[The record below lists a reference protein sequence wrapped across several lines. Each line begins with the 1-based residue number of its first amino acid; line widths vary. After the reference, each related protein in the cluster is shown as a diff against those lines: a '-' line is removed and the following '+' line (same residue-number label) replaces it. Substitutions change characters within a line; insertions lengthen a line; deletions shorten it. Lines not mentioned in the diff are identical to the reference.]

1 MRVNTAYDDLVGR
14 AGVGGMGQSRKRVG
28 RNGDVRYTAY
38 YEDARGHRRSA
49 GTFTSLKA
57 ANKAWQQAEAKVAE
71 GRGGQSH
78 RGRQLFERYVEDV
91 WFPNHV
97 MELTTRQNYTYSL
110 NRHILPTFAE
120 FRMVDILPADV
131 REWVAKLQV
140 GGVNPPTIR
149 YAMTVLSA
157 IFTTALNDQIT
168 FLHPC
173 MGVKTP
179 TVATKRRRIITP
191 DQFGALYDAIPTREL
206 QLLVETDVET
216 GLRWGEL
223 IELRKKDIDLDTG
236 VITVSRVAG
245 ELAAKFN
252 PDGQRFFVKQ
262 YPKDTEWRAVTLS
275 EHMFDQLDEYAR
287 GLKPDDLLFKAPD
300 QSEPRRWHRPAS
312 LPDPDTLGLTDPND
326 KGRQYRHGTTSG
338 YGAGGCRCQHCK
350 DACAAYRAD
359 RRAAGR
365 DSPRQPRRLD
375 TDGHIPRA
383 WFRRMIWNP
392 ALAAAGLTFQVRFHD
407 LRHAHA
413 SWLLAGG
420 ADIQVVKERM
430 GHPSITTTQ
439 KYLHTLPNADHAAVA
454 ALNSIRKRTL

>member
-1 MRVNTAYDDLVGR
+1 
-14 AGVGGMGQSRKRVG
+14 MGQSRKRVG
-28 RNGDVRYTAY
+28 RDGQLHYTAY

-49 GTFTSLKA
+49 GTFTSLKL
-57 ANKAWQQAEAKVAE
+57 ANKAWQQAESKVAE
-71 GRGGQSH
+71 GRGGNSH
-78 RGRQLFERYVEDV
+78 RGRQLFERYVEDT

-110 NRHILPTFAE
+110 NRHIMPTFAE
-120 FRMVDILPADV
+120 FRMVDVLPADV

-140 GGVNPPTIR
+140 DGVNPPTIR
-149 YAMTVLSA
+149 YAMTVLSS

-206 QLLVETDVET
+206 RLLVETDTET

-223 IELRKKDIDLDTG
+223 IELRKKDIDFDTG

-287 GLKPDDLLFKAPD
+287 GLKPNDLLFTAP
-300 QSEPRRWHRPAS
+300 QPTEPRRSRPET
-312 LPDPDTLGLTDPND
+312 LPDPDTLGLTDPNEN
-326 KGRQYRHGTTSG
+326 GRQYWHGTTSA
-338 YGAGGCRCQHCK
+338 YGPGRCRCQHCK
-350 DACAAYRAD
+350 DACAAYRAE
-359 RRAAGR
+359 RRAAGK

-383 WFRRMIWNP
+383 WFRRQIWNP
-392 ALAAAGLTFQVRFHD
+392 ALEAAGLTFQVRFHD

-430 GHPSITTTQ
+430 GHSSITTTQ
-439 KYLHTLPNADHAAVA
+439 KYLHTLPNADHAAVT
-454 ALNSIRKRTL
+454 ALNTIRNRTKA

>member
-1 MRVNTAYDDLVGR
+1 
-14 AGVGGMGQSRKRVG
+14 MGQSRKRVG
-28 RNGDVRYTAY
+28 RDGQLHYTAY

-49 GTFTSLKA
+49 GTFTSLKL

-78 RGRQLFERYVEDV
+78 RGRLLFERYVEDV

-110 NRHILPTFAE
+110 NRHIMPTFAE

-140 GGVNPPTIR
+140 DGVNPPTIR

-191 DQFGALYDAIPTREL
+191 DQFGALYDAIPTPEL
-206 QLLVETDVET
+206 QLLIETDVET

-223 IELRKKDIDLDTG
+223 IELRKKDIDFDTG
-236 VITVSRVAG
+236 LITVSRVAG

-275 EHMFDQLDEYAR
+275 EHMFDQLNEHAQ
-287 GLKPDDLLFKAPD
+287 GLKPNDLLFTAP
-300 QSEPRRWHRPAS
+300 QPTEPRRRRPAS
-312 LPDPDTLGLTDPND
+312 LPDPETLGLTAPNQ

-338 YGAGGCRCQHCK
+338 YGPGRCRCQHCK
-350 DACAAYRAD
+350 DACAAYRAQ
-359 RRAAGR
+359 RRAAGK

-383 WFRRMIWNP
+383 WFRQMIWNP
-392 ALAAAGLTFQVRFHD
+392 ALEAAGLRFQVRFHD

-430 GHPSITTTQ
+430 GHSSITTTQ
-439 KYLHTLPNADHAAVA
+439 KYLHTLPNADQAAVI
-454 ALNSIRKRTL
+454 ALNTIRKRHTI

>member
-1 MRVNTAYDDLVGR
+1 
-14 AGVGGMGQSRKRVG
+14 
-28 RNGDVRYTAY
+28 
-38 YEDARGHRRSA
+38 
-49 GTFTSLKA
+49 
-57 ANKAWQQAEAKVAE
+57 
-71 GRGGQSH
+71 
-78 RGRQLFERYVEDV
+78 
-91 WFPNHV
+91 
-97 MELTTRQNYTYSL
+97 
-110 NRHILPTFAE
+110 
-120 FRMVDILPADV
+120 
-131 REWVAKLQV
+131 
-140 GGVNPPTIR
+140 
-149 YAMTVLSA
+149 
-157 IFTTALNDQIT
+157 
-168 FLHPC
+168 
-173 MGVKTP
+173 VKTP

-275 EHMFDQLDEYAR
+275 EHMFDQLKQHADDM
-287 GLKPDDLLFKAPD
+287 KPGDLLFRAPD
-300 QSEPRRWHRPAS
+300 QSEPRRIHRPES
-312 LPDPDTLGLTDPND
+312 LPDPDTLSLTEPND

-350 DACAAYRAD
+350 DACAAHRAD
-359 RRAAGR
+359 RRALGK

-392 ALAAAGLTFQVRFHD
+392 ALEAAGLTFQVRFHD

-430 GHPSITTTQ
+430 GHSSITTTQ
-439 KYLHTLPNADHAAVA
+439 KYLHTLPNADHAAVT
-454 ALNSIRKRTL
+454 ALNTIRKSTEE

>member
-1 MRVNTAYDDLVGR
+1 
-14 AGVGGMGQSRKRVG
+14 MGQSRKRIG

-38 YEDARGHRRSA
+38 YDDARGHRRSA

-78 RGRQLFERYVEDV
+78 RGRQLFERYVEDT
-91 WFPNHV
+91 WLPNHV

-110 NRHILPTFAE
+110 NRHIMPTFGSH
-120 FRMVDILPADV
+120 RMVDILPADV
-131 REWVAKLQV
+131 RSWVAKLQV
-140 GGVNPPTIR
+140 DGVRPPTIR

-168 FLHPC
+168 LLHPC

-191 DQFGALYDAIPTREL
+191 DQFATIYDAIPTRKL

-223 IELRKKDIDLDTG
+223 IELRAKDLDLDTG
-236 VITVSRVAG
+236 VVTVSRVAG
-245 ELAAKFN
+245 ELAARFN

-275 EHMFDQLDEYAR
+275 SHMFGQLADHAR
-287 GLKPDDLLFKAPD
+287 GLTSDNDLLFTAPQPD
-300 QSEPRRWHRPAS
+300 RPARYRRPES
-312 LPDPDTLGLTDPND
+312 LPDPATLGLTEPND
-326 KGRQYRHGTTSG
+326 RGRQYQHGTQSA
-338 YGAGGCRCQHCK
+338 YGAGRCRCRHCK
-350 DACAAYRAD
+350 DACAAYRAA
-359 RRAAGR
+359 RRAAGK
-365 DSPRQPRRLD
+365 DHPRQPRALD
-375 TDGHIPRA
+375 TDGHLPRA
-383 WFRRMIWNP
+383 WFRRTIWNP
-392 ALAAAGLTFQVRFHD
+392 ALQAAGITFPVRFHD

-420 ADIQVVKERM
+420 ADIQTVKERM
-430 GHPSITTTQ
+430 GHSSITTTQ
-439 KYLHTLPNADHAAVA
+439 KYLHTLPNADHAAIT
-454 ALNSIRKRTL
+454 ALDAIRRRRTN

>member
-1 MRVNTAYDDLVGR
+1 
-14 AGVGGMGQSRKRVG
+14 MGQSRKRVG

-38 YEDARGHRRSA
+38 YDDLGGHRRSA
-49 GTFTSLKA
+49 GTYPSLKL
-57 ANKAWQQAEAKVAE
+57 ANKAWQQAEARVAE
-71 GRGGQSH
+71 GRGSNPH

-97 MELTTRQNYTYSL
+97 VELTTKQNYTYSL
-110 NRHILPTFAE
+110 NRHILPTFAGY
-120 FRMVDILPADV
+120 RMIDILPADV
-131 REWVAKLQV
+131 REWVAKLQAA
-140 GGVNPPTIR
+140 GVKPPTIR

-157 IFTTALNDQIT
+157 IFTTAFNDQIT

-179 TVATKRRRIITP
+179 AVATKRRRIITP
-191 DQFGALYDAIPTREL
+191 DQFGTLHNALPTREL

-223 IELRKKDIDLDTG
+223 IELRKRDVDWDTG

-275 EHMFDQLDEYAR
+275 QHMFDQLTDHATGMDR
-287 GLKPDDLLFKAPD
+287 DALLFTAPQPD
-300 QSEPRRWHRPAS
+300 QPRRRRPDT
-312 LPDPDTLGLTDPND
+312 LPDPDTLGLTEPNEHA
-326 KGRQYRHGTTSG
+326 RQYRHGTTSG
-338 YGAGGCRCQHCK
+338 YGAGRCRCQHCK
-350 DACAAYRAD
+350 DACATYRAN
-359 RRAAGR
+359 RRAAGK
-365 DSPRQPRRLD
+365 DHPRQPRRLN

-383 WFRRMIWNP
+383 WFRRQIWNP
-392 ALAAAGLTFQVRFHD
+392 ALQAAGLTFQVRFHD

-420 ADIQVVKERM
+420 ADIQTVKERM
-430 GHPSITTTQ
+430 GHANITTTQ
-439 KYLHTLPNADHAAVA
+439 KYLHTLPNADHAAVT
-454 ALNSIRKRTL
+454 ALNNIRRRKTD

>member
-1 MRVNTAYDDLVGR
+1 
-14 AGVGGMGQSRKRVG
+14 MGQSRKRVG
-28 RNGDVRYTAY
+28 RDGQVHYTAY

-49 GTFTSLKA
+49 GTFTSLKV

-78 RGRQLFERYVEDV
+78 RGRLLFERYVEDV

-110 NRHILPTFAE
+110 NRHIMPTFAE

-140 GGVNPPTIR
+140 DGVNPPTIR

-206 QLLVETDVET
+206 QLLIETDVET

-223 IELRKKDIDLDTG
+223 IELRKKDIDFDTG
-236 VITVSRVAG
+236 LITVSRVAG

-262 YPKDTEWRAVTLS
+262 YPKDTEWRAVMLS
-275 EHMFDQLDEYAR
+275 EHMFDQLNEHAQ
-287 GLKPDDLLFKAPD
+287 GLKPNDLLFTAP
-300 QSEPRRWHRPAS
+300 QPTEPRRRRPAS
-312 LPDPDTLGLTDPND
+312 LPDPETLGLTAPNQ

-338 YGAGGCRCQHCK
+338 YGPGRCRCQHCK
-350 DACAAYRAD
+350 DACAVYRAQ
-359 RRAAGR
+359 RRAAGK

-392 ALAAAGLTFQVRFHD
+392 ALEAAGLRFQVRFHD

-430 GHPSITTTQ
+430 GHSSITTTQ
-439 KYLHTLPNADHAAVA
+439 KYLHTLPNADQAAVI
-454 ALNSIRKRTL
+454 ALNTIRKRHTI

>member
-1 MRVNTAYDDLVGR
+1 
-14 AGVGGMGQSRKRVG
+14 MGQARKRIG
-28 RNGDVRYTAY
+28 RDGQPHYTAY
-38 YEDARGHRRSA
+38 YDDARGHRRSA

-71 GRGGQSH
+71 GRGGNSH
-78 RGRQLFERYVEDV
+78 RGRLLFERYVEDM

-110 NRHILPTFAE
+110 NRHILPTFAGY
-120 FRMVDILPADV
+120 RMVDIVPGDV
-131 REWVAKLQV
+131 REWVAKLQTD
-140 GGVNPPTIR
+140 GVKPPTIR
-149 YAMTVLSA
+149 YSMTVLSA

-191 DQFGALYDAIPTREL
+191 GQFGALYDAIPTKEL

-223 IELRKKDIDLDTG
+223 IELRKKDIDFDTG
-236 VITVSRVAG
+236 AIVVSRVAG

-252 PDGQRFFVKQ
+252 PDRQRFFVKQ
-262 YPKDTEWRAVTLS
+262 YPKDTEWRAVGLS
-275 EHMFDQLDEYAR
+275 EHMFDQLAEHSR
-287 GLKPDDLLFKAPD
+287 GLHPNDLLFAAP
-300 QSEPRRWHRPAS
+300 QPTEARRRRPDT
-312 LPDPDTLGLTDPND
+312 LPDPDMLGLTEPNK

-338 YGAGGCRCQHCK
+338 YSAGRCRCQHCRNG
-350 DACAAYRAD
+350 CAAYRAT
-359 RRAAGR
+359 RRAAGK
-365 DSPRQPRRLD
+365 DNPRQPRRLD

-383 WFRRMIWNP
+383 WFRRHIWNP

-430 GHPSITTTQ
+430 GHSSITTTQ
-439 KYLHTLPNADHAAVA
+439 KYLHTLPNADAAAVT
-454 ALNSIRKRTL
+454 ALDTIRNRTR